1 VTTVRI
7 DGYLVQAKLEAALR
21 AIVGDDA
28 WRGTEVRVEGR
39 RLRWDMVYEFD
50 GHRVAVEFDGDE
62 HYRHTLKIK
71 ADREKDEAAR
81 VGG

>member
-1 VTTVRI
+1 MTTVRI

-50 GHRVAVEFDGDE
+50 GHRVAVEFDP
-62 HYRHTLKIK
+62 IPV
-71 ADREKDEAAR
+71 AAAA
-81 VGG
+81 